1 MAVQDIRSYEHR
13 IEVREKRAAELLD
26 AHDYLGLLVTAAS
39 LLEMQAGL
47 REAEYQT
54 EIAERTEQLYSEFK
68 RARNA

>member
-54 EIAERTEQLYSEFK
+54 EIAERTKELYSEF
-68 RARNA
+68 RECND